1 MRIANALVVG
11 LVAVSVAMAQPS
23 GRVDLETIA
32 AEVAEEREENRLRML
47 EYSWT
52 TRTELKHAGETRRLT
67 TERVRY
73 DADGEIEK
81 TPIGDPIEP
90 SKKQLKK
97 TALIRE
103 WGTKLLD
110 TLDRYTLTTED
121 EIYSFVNTST
131 LTHDRERGMI
141 KLHGVGVVDPNDNMT
156 WWVES
161 GTRELRSAEVRTQQ
175 DTLDVE
181 MDTEYARTEDGLS
194 YTARSVV
201 RIPALAIELTVENS
215 DYSKP

>member
-1 MRIANALVVG
+1 MKIANALVLG
-11 LVAVSVAMAQPS
+11 LAAVSVALAQPS
-23 GRVDLETIA
+23 GRIDLEAIS
-32 AEVAEEREENRLRML
+32 AEVAEEREQNRLRML

-52 TRTELKHAGETRRLT
+52 TRTELKYSGETRRLT
-67 TERVRY
+67 TEIVRHN
-73 DADGEIEK
+73 ADGEIER
-81 TPIGDPIEP
+81 TPVGDPIEP

-97 TALIRE
+97 SALLRE

-110 TLDRYTLTTED
+110 TLDRYTLTTKG
-121 EIYSFVNTST
+121 EIYSFLNTST
-131 LTHDRERGMI
+131 LTHEGERGMI
-141 KLHGVGVVDPNDNMT
+141 KIYGVGVVDLNDNMT
-156 WWVES
+156 WWVDSE
-161 GTRELRSAEVRTQQ
+161 TRELKHTEVRTQR

-215 DYSKP
+215 DYNKQ